1 MKEAHKLTKEIKK
14 EYPNVDYKAQL
25 GICIAYLSENK
36 GEVEMV
42 ELKGTEKQI
51 AWAED
56 IRKKELELLHKYQT
70 VTTGNREIA
79 TAWTGKENK
88 VIETEIQEVY
98 SEEKFQEAK
107 ERLNTLVS
115 LLENESDAKF
125 IIESR
130 EDLRRAIANKN
141 NVKCAINKFRK
152 FFESDVV
159 RINF

>member
-1 MKEAHKLTKEIKK
+1 MKAAHKLTKEIKV
-14 EYPNVDYKAQL
+14 EFPNVDYKTQL

-42 ELKGTEKQI
+42 GLKGTEKQI

-70 VTTGNREIA
+70 VETGNREIA
-79 TAWTGKENK
+79 IAWEGKDNK
-88 VIETEIQEVY
+88 VIETEIQSVY
-98 SEEKFQEAK
+98 SEDKFKEAK
-107 ERLNTLVS
+107 ERLDTLVN

-125 IIESR
+125 IIENR
-130 EDLRRAIANKN
+130 EDLRRAIAEKH
-141 NVKCAINKFRK
+141 NVKNAINKFRK
-152 FFESDVV
+152 FFENDVV